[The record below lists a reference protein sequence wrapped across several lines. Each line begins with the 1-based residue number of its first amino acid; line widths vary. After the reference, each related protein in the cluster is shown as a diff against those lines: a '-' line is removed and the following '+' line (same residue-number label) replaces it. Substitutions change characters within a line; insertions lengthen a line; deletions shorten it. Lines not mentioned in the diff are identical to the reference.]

1 MRLSAFL
8 FVFLFV
14 SLTFAQEM
22 AAPTVD
28 ELSVCTAV
36 EDRQPVGV
44 NTEFGSDVGTLF
56 CFTKVSGA
64 AADSSISHVW
74 YYNDKE
80 MARIKLNVRAD
91 AWRTW
96 SSKKIVEDWVGNW
109 RVDVESAA
117 GSVLKSQAFTISA
130 PPAAKTQ

>member
-1 MRLSAFL
+1 MRLAAFL
-8 FVFLFV
+8 FMFLFV
-14 SLTFAQEM
+14 SISFAQES

-44 NTEFGSDVGTLF
+44 NTEFSSDVGTLY

-80 MARIKLNVRAD
+80 MARVKLNVGAD

-96 SSKKIVEDWVGNW
+96 SSKKIVEEWVGNW

-130 PPAAKTQ
+130 PQAQAQ